1 MTDEKKN
8 PEELFDSDNFSL
20 DDAEDNWGEDWESA
34 FQAEEDVLSPEEAG
48 EGEDLFFEQST
59 GIGSTEAS
67 ASAGTGR
74 TAGIAQQSAET
85 DEAVSASPAAAQRFA
100 AFLSGIFKRFAGLA
114 GLLPWFKNRFLAFK
128 TYQRLAAAAL
138 ATGLCAAAVF
148 FVYSNGGEEQ
158 RTQGGPAVDHLLP
171 APEANV
177 TGNSNLSTEAEPEPA
192 GNAVAEKVR
201 QKWFLPAFFIPVT
214 DQKNRKEVAFLDLDI
229 TLYLLLDE
237 NQDIPEQKKILARDI
252 IYQFFSNRPM
262 EDLRRY
268 SLARGEM
275 GRALRSWLNRQWPDN
290 PIESIAFNHYH
301 IT

>member
-20 DDAEDNWGEDWESA
+20 DDEEDNWGEDWESA
-34 FQAEEDVLSPEEAG
+34 FQAEEDVFSPEESG
-48 EGEDLFFEQST
+48 ESEDIFFEQST
-59 GIGSTEAS
+59 GIGTAEAT
-67 ASAGTGR
+67 ASAGT
-74 TAGIAQQSAET
+74 AQQSAEA
-85 DEAVSASPAAAQRFA
+85 DDAVSPSPAAAQRLA
-100 AFLSGIFKRFAGLA
+100 AFLGGIFKRFAGLA
-114 GLLPWFKNRFLAFK
+114 GLLPWLKNRFLAFR
-128 TYQRLAAAAL
+128 TYQRLAAAVL
-138 ATGLCAAAVF
+138 AAGLCAAAIF
-148 FVYSNGGEEQ
+148 LAYTNEGEKQ
-158 RTQGGPAVDHLLP
+158 PADTGPTVDHLLP
-171 APEANV
+171 APEASV
-177 TGNSNLSTEAEPEPA
+177 TGNGNLAAEAEPEPE

-201 QKWFLPAFFIPVT
+201 QKLFLPAFFIPVT

-229 TLYLLLDE
+229 TLYLLVDE
-237 NQDIPEQKKILARDI
+237 NQDIAEQKKILARDI